1 MKTTRLINLKKNIL
15 PGIFA
20 MILIFSLFSCATSVN
35 FLNSAVVPAARGSV
49 KIKTDNN
56 KNYVIQI
63 TLSDL
68 AEASRLQPAKLTYI
82 VWMITDRDLTK
93 NIGQLNSS
101 KGFMS
106 KQLKGSFK
114 TVSSDK
120 PVKIFI
126 TAEDDAAVQYPGSQV
141 VLSTDKFML

>member
-1 MKTTRLINLKKNIL
+1 MKATRLNNLKKNIFQ
-15 PGIFA
+15 GIFIL
-20 MILIFSLFSCATSVN
+20 MIVFSLISCATSVS
-35 FLNSAVVPAARGSV
+35 FLNSSVVPAARGSV
-49 KIKTDNN
+49 KIKKDNN

-63 TLSDL
+63 SLTDL
-68 AEASRLQPAKLTYI
+68 AEAARLQPSKVTYI

-120 PVKIFI
+120 PVKVFI
-126 TAEDDAAVQYPGSQV
+126 TAEDDAAVQYPGTQV
-141 VLSTDKFML
+141 VLSTDKFQL

>member
-1 MKTTRLINLKKNIL
+1 MKATRLNNLKKNIL
-15 PGIFA
+15 RGIFA

-35 FLNSAVVPAARGSV
+35 FLNSAFVPAARGSV

-126 TAEDDAAVQYPGSQV
+126 TAEDDAAVQYPGTQV

>member
-1 MKTTRLINLKKNIL
+1 LNNIRKNIVL
-15 PGIFA
+15 GIFA
-20 MILIFSLFSCATSVN
+20 VIIVFLVNSCATSVS
-35 FLNSAVVPAARGSV
+35 FLNSSVVPAAQGSV

-63 TLSDL
+63 SLSNL
-68 AEASRLQPAKLTYI
+68 AESTRLQPSKLTYI
-82 VWMITDRDLTK
+82 VWMVTDRELTK

-106 KQLKGSFK
+106 KSLKGSFK

-126 TAEDDAAVQYPGSQV
+126 TAEDDASIQYPGTPV
-141 VLSTDKFML
+141 VLSTDKFQL

>member
-1 MKTTRLINLKKNIL
+1 MKTTKLINLKKNIL

-56 KNYVIQI
+56 KNYSIQI

-68 AEASRLQPAKLTYI
+68 AEASRLQPPKLTYI
-82 VWMITDRDLTK
+82 VWMVTDRDLTK

-120 PVKIFI
+120 PIKIFI

>member
-1 MKTTRLINLKKNIL
+1 MKATRLNNIRKNIVL
-15 PGIFA
+15 GIFA
-20 MILIFSLFSCATSVN
+20 AIIVFSVNSCATSVS
-35 FLNSAVVPAARGSV
+35 FLNSSVVPAAQGTV
-49 KIKTDNN
+49 KIKTDKN

-63 TLSDL
+63 SLSNL
-68 AEASRLQPAKLTYI
+68 VESTRLQPSKLTYI
-82 VWMITDRDLTK
+82 VWMVTDRELTK

-106 KQLKGSFK
+106 KALKGSFK

-126 TAEDDAAVQYPGSQV
+126 TAEDDAAIQYPGTQV
-141 VLSTDKFML
+141 VLSTDKFQL